1 VHLALASKQNG
12 MKQLFLLLTGMSC
25 LSVLSA
31 QIKAGTITYEQKIN
45 LHKTIQDE
53 QMRAMLPEFRAS
65 EYLLLFSDSVSVYKQ
80 MPDDEAPD
88 PFASSGGA
96 RIMFRVAGGGGD
108 LYKNLAEAKSIQVSE
123 IGGRNFLIT
132 DSIRQQPWKLDPETK
147 TILGYTCHKATR
159 KIMQAAPMMRRMVMS
174 GGEGKTDTTTQAG
187 QGREVDVVAWYADEL
202 LSPTGPENYGQ
213 LPGVILELSVDDGAT
228 VYTAKEV
235 KKTVDMKELK
245 EPKKGKQ
252 VTRQEFM
259 KMMSD
264 MMPAGGGSRTM
275 RFGA

>member
-1 VHLALASKQNG
+1 
-12 MKQLFLLLTGMSC
+12 MKSLLFFVIG
-25 LSVLSA
+25 LSGTIAVSA

-45 LHKTIQDE
+45 LHRTIQDE
-53 QMRAMLPEFRAS
+53 QMKAMLPEFRTG
-65 EYLLLFSDSVSVYKQ
+65 EYLLLFSDSISLYKQ
-80 MPDDEAPD
+80 MPEDEAPD

-123 IGGRNFLIT
+123 IGGKNFLIT
-132 DSIRQQPWKLDPETK
+132 DSIRQQPWKLDPATK

-159 KIMQAAPMMRRMVMS
+159 KIMQGGPMMRRMIMN
-174 GGEGKTDTTTQAG
+174 GGETKTDTSTQTEK
-187 QGREVDVVAWYADEL
+187 GREVEVVAWYADEL

-213 LPGVILELSVDDGAT
+213 LPGVILELNVDNGAT

-235 KKTVDMKELK
+235 KKTVDTKELK

-259 KMMSD
+259 KIMSE
-264 MMPAGGGSRTM
+264 MMPSGGGARTI

>member
-1 VHLALASKQNG
+1 
-12 MKQLFLLLTGMSC
+12 MKHFLLLVTGISC
-25 LSVLSA
+25 FGALSA
-31 QIKAGTITYEQKIN
+31 QVKAGTITYEQKIN
-45 LHKTIQDE
+45 LHRTIQDE
-53 QMRAMLPEFRAS
+53 QMKAMLPEFRTS
-65 EYLLLFSDSVSVYKQ
+65 QYLLLFSDSVSLYKQ

-88 PFASSGGA
+88 PFASSNGP
-96 RIMFRVAGGGGD
+96 RIVFRANNGGGD

-132 DSIRQQPWKLDPETK
+132 DSIRQQPWKLDAETK

-159 KIMQAAPMMRRMVMS
+159 KLMQAAPMMRRIVM
-174 GGEGKTDTTTQAG
+174 GGDEAKTDTTTQAG
-187 QGREVDVVAWYADEL
+187 KGREVDVVAWYADEL

-213 LPGVILELSVDDGAT
+213 LPGVILELNVDNGAT
-228 VYTAKEV
+228 VYTAREV
-235 KKTVDMKELK
+235 KKTVDIKELK
-245 EPKKGKQ
+245 EPKKGKL

-264 MMPAGGGSRTM
+264 MMPAGGGARTM